1 MKAYKKVLKNGLRV
15 VAIPMK
21 DNLTVTVMVLVEAG
35 SKYENT
41 KINGLSHFLEHMCF
55 KGTKKRPNASDVSRE
70 LDGLGAE
77 YNAFTSQEFT
87 GYFAKVGKRSFKK
100 ALDIVSDL
108 YLNPLF
114 KNDEIN
120 KEKGVIIEE
129 INMYEDM
136 PQRTVHDVFMELLH
150 GKQSAGMTILGPKEN
165 IKKFDD
171 AYFRTYR
178 DKHYVAEATTVIVSG
193 NIEKNEIFTQVADA
207 FAHMPTQKKVLKQKT
222 VDAQKSP
229 AVKLR
234 YKKTDQSHMVFGVRG
249 LHLSH
254 KEYMTAEVL
263 TNVLG
268 GGMSSRLFSKL
279 RDEMGVCYYVR
290 AFNDAYTDHG
300 SVGVWT
306 GVNVAR
312 TKEVVGV
319 LIDEFKRLRDE
330 LVSAEELKKVQ
341 EYMVGTMYLQLE
353 SSDSLADH
361 FGFQELFGLELKT
374 PQVLAKKIRSITVR
388 DIQRLAQKLFITQSL
403 NLAVVGPFQEKDTAD
418 FKKLLKL

>member
-171 AYFRTYR
+171 ADFRTYR